1 MQTTRSGVFG
11 IANAIPVYI
20 GDMELKN
27 DWDLKKLGD
36 ICLIKGRIGFRGYTK
51 SDLVKKGEGA
61 ITLSP
66 SNIIEN
72 KLNFSNC
79 SYISWPKYEESP
91 EIQLAVGDIVFC
103 KTASIGKTAL
113 INELPEKATLNPQF
127 IVLKNIKCETQFL
140 YYYLTCPS
148 FKEKISQITTGTA
161 VPTLSQSNFSNL
173 PIALPPL
180 EEQKRIVKILDEKF
194 AQLESL
200 KANAQTNLQ
209 NAKDLFQSQLTKAF
223 SNTTWEKKRLG
234 DCGTFKNGMNFAA
247 TDSGYTIRSLG
258 VGDFKDRYSIDDT
271 ETLSEIS
278 LKAAPS
284 EDYLLHDGDIVF
296 VRSNGNKELV
306 GRCLLVYPKNVPTT
320 YSGFCIR
327 FRKDFDLL
335 DADFLLHFMKA
346 ESSRK
351 ILNGKEGANISNLN
365 QKILGDFEVPLPLL
379 PEQKLIVKELDALSE
394 KVRQLQEIYTKQI
407 ANCDELKQALLQKA
421 FEGEF

>member
-1 MQTTRSGVFG
+1 MKKDWEIKRLGDYCKIRTGKLD
-11 IANAIPVYI
+11 ANAACENGRYPFFTCSVTPLKINSYSFDCECVLVAGNGDLNVKYYEGKFDAYQRTYIIESVDKTILDVHYLYSFLSSYIDELRKQSIGAIIKYIKLGNLTEAPIPV
-20 GDMELKN
+20 
-27 DWDLKKLGD
+27 
-36 ICLIKGRIGFRGYTK
+36 
-51 SDLVKKGEGA
+51 
-61 ITLSP
+61 
-66 SNIIEN
+66 
-72 KLNFSNC
+72 
-79 SYISWPKYEESP
+79 
-91 EIQLAVGDIVFC
+91 
-103 KTASIGKTAL
+103 
-113 INELPEKATLNPQF
+113 
-127 IVLKNIKCETQFL
+127 
-140 YYYLTCPS
+140 
-148 FKEKISQITTGTA
+148 
-161 VPTLSQSNFSNL
+161 
-173 PIALPPL
+173 PPL

-194 AQLESL
+194 ALLESL
-200 KANAQTNLQ
+200 KAASQTNLQ
-209 NAKDLFQSQLTKAF
+209 NAKDLFQSQLTKVF

-306 GRCLLVYPKNVPTT
+306 GRCVLVYPKDIPTT

-365 QKILGDFEVPLPLL
+365 QKILGDFEVPLPPL
-379 PEQKLIVKELDALSE
+379 PEQKRIVKELDTLSE
-394 KVRQLQEIYTKQI
+394 KVRLLQEIYTKQI
-407 ANCDELKQALLQKA
+407 ANCDELKQAYLQKA
-421 FEGEF
+421 FEGEL

>member
-1 MQTTRSGVFG
+1 MKKDWEIKRLGDYCKIRTGKLD
-11 IANAIPVYI
+11 ANAACENGRYPFFTCSVTPLKINSYSFDCECVLVAGNGDLNVKYYEGKFDAYQRTYIIESVDKTILDVHYLYSFLSSYIDELRKQSIGAIIKYIKLGNLTEAPIPV
-20 GDMELKN
+20 
-27 DWDLKKLGD
+27 
-36 ICLIKGRIGFRGYTK
+36 
-51 SDLVKKGEGA
+51 
-61 ITLSP
+61 
-66 SNIIEN
+66 
-72 KLNFSNC
+72 
-79 SYISWPKYEESP
+79 
-91 EIQLAVGDIVFC
+91 
-103 KTASIGKTAL
+103 
-113 INELPEKATLNPQF
+113 
-127 IVLKNIKCETQFL
+127 
-140 YYYLTCPS
+140 
-148 FKEKISQITTGTA
+148 
-161 VPTLSQSNFSNL
+161 
-173 PIALPPL
+173 PPL

-200 KANAQTNLQ
+200 KAASQTNLQ
-209 NAKDLFQSQLTKAF
+209 NAKDLFQSQLTKVF

-306 GRCLLVYPKNVPTT
+306 GRCVLVYPKDIPTT

-365 QKILGDFEVPLPLL
+365 QKILGDFEVPLPPL
-379 PEQKLIVKELDALSE
+379 PEQKRIVKELDTLSE
-394 KVRQLQEIYTKQI
+394 KVRLLQEIYTKQI
-407 ANCDELKQALLQKA
+407 ANCDELKQAYLQKA
-421 FEGEF
+421 FEGEL

>member
-1 MQTTRSGVFG
+1 MRPTPSSGG
-11 IANAIPVYI
+11 YPRNAPVASKEN
-20 GDMELKN
+20 GELKVKK
-27 DWDLKKLGD
+27 DWEIKKLGEVCEIYQPQTISTKQLIENGKYSVYGANGIIGNYDKYNHEESEVLLTCRGATCGSVNISEPFSWINGNAMVIHPKSTD
-36 ICLIKGRIGFRGYTK
+36 ISKQFLTFILCSLDYSHIIT
-51 SDLVKKGEGA
+51 GA
-61 ITLSP
+61 AQPQITRQTLSP
-66 SNIIEN
+66 
-72 KLNFSNC
+72 
-79 SYISWPKYEESP
+79 
-91 EIQLAVGDIVFC
+91 
-103 KTASIGKTAL
+103 TL
-113 INELPEKATLNPQF
+113 IP
-127 IVLKNIKCETQFL
+127 V
-140 YYYLTCPS
+140 
-148 FKEKISQITTGTA
+148 
-161 VPTLSQSNFSNL
+161 
-173 PIALPPL
+173 PPL

-234 DCGTFKNGMNFAA
+234 DCGTLKNGMNFAA

-327 FRKDFDLL
+327 FRKNFDLL

-351 ILNGKEGANISNLN
+351 ILNGKEGANISNLK
-365 QKILGDFEVPLPLL
+365 KILGDFELPLPSL
-379 PEQKLIVKELDALSE
+379 PEQKRIVKELDTLSE

-407 ANCDELKQALLQKA
+407 ANCDELKQAYLQKA
-421 FEGEF
+421 FEGEL